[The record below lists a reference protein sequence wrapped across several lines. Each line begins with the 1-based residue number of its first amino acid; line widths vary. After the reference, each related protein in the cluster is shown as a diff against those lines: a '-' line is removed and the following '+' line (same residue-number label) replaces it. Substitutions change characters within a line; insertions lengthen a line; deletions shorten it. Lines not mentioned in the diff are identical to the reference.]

1 MTAAGINRE
10 ISRFRARG
18 EVRVRTA
25 PYRGGVTTTPHPEPT
40 WPPEPLHV
48 AVDVDVFTVI
58 DGRLHALLVRRPYD
72 PFEGRWALPG
82 SFSRH
87 DETLDETPRR
97 ALAEKAGVTGVY
109 LEQLATYDQPA
120 RGTAPGRDPR
130 GRVVS
135 VAFLAL
141 IGADAVDTTGRAEV
155 RWWPVDDL
163 PRPLAFD
170 HERIL
175 ADGVTRLRAKTRY
188 APVAFQLLG
197 EEFTLSDLQEVYEA
211 VLGEQVDVRNFR
223 RDLRAAGVVEPTGS
237 TRAEGP
243 GRPAKLYRYV
253 AGSFAIDA
261 EERRVAERI
270 ARSTPEAGDDA
281 R

>member
-1 MTAAGINRE
+1 MGAVSDIFHA
-10 ISRFRARG
+10 
-18 EVRVRTA
+18 
-25 PYRGGVTTTPHPEPT
+25 EPA

-48 AVDVDVFTVI
+48 AVDVNVFTVI
-58 DGRLHALLVRRPYD
+58 DGRLHALLVRRPYE

-120 RGTAPGRDPR
+120 RGEAPGRDPR

-141 IGADAVDTTGRAEV
+141 IGAEQVGPRGGEDV
-155 RWWPVDDL
+155 RWWPVDEL

-175 ADGVTRLRAKTRY
+175 ADGVVRLRAKTRY

-197 EEFTLSDLQEVYEA
+197 EEFTLSELQDIYEA
-211 VLGEQVDVRNFR
+211 VLGEEVDVRNFR
-223 RDLRAAGVVEPTGS
+223 RDLRVAGVVEPTGG

-253 AGSFAIDA
+253 AGSFAVDA
-261 EERRVAERI
+261 DERRVAERI
-270 ARSTPEAGDDA
+270 ARSAPGAADDG